1 MASIIVTTNAFARAS
16 YPSLDKPK
24 ALNSNDEEMYRLQCM
39 FSKSNDYD
47 IPEVG
52 VVDHHGYDLLD
63 GLSQVCQEEF
73 DFPINDYEDVALL
86 KEEVGVQFP
95 PGIKDGDKIIK
106 KDSDGKP
113 IRGQY
118 DENTQGYWLWGL
130 KSREQPAV
138 IDHEEDPIDPKKVY
152 AGCHVRVQVEI
163 SAYYKDN
170 SPIVAVD
177 LLAVQYVYDDEPI
190 AGGRPPRPD
199 ATKSFGKVAGGTA
212 KTGDAKRMG
221 RPGDNKAATRPGGR
235 PSRSGSDE
243 KPARP
248 NRPNRPGAAQRPSR
262 PEPKQEPQRELVALT
277 DVSIDELRS
286 EYQMTDDEIVNE
298 GYGEWREV
306 ESKPARPNRPSR
318 PGAAKADDK
327 PARPN
332 RPGKPTPPN
341 RPSKPSKPAI
351 IMNDDCEW
359 TYDELIAEGWTDDD
373 IVNNGYGEFDYTNP
387 DQ

>member
-16 YPSLDKPK
+16 YPALDKPK
-24 ALNSNDEEMYRLQCM
+24 ALNEKDEPKYRLQCM
-39 FSKSNDYD
+39 FSKTHDYD
-47 IPEVG
+47 VPSVG

-73 DFPINDYEDVALL
+73 DFAISDYEDVALL

-95 PGIKDGDKIIK
+95 PGIKDGDKVIK
-106 KDSDGKP
+106 KVDGKP
-113 IRGQY
+113 VRGEY

-130 KSREQPAV
+130 TSREQPTV

-177 LLAVQYVYDDEPI
+177 LLAVQYVYDDQPI

-199 ATKSFGKVAGGTA
+199 ATKSFGKVQGGTA

-221 RPGDNKAATRPGGR
+221 RPGDNKASTRPGGR
-235 PSRSGSDE
+235 PSRPGAQSDD

-248 NRPNRPGAAQRPSR
+248 GAR
-262 PEPKQEPQRELVALT
+262 PEPQQEPQRELVALT
-277 DVSIDELRS
+277 DVSIDELRT

-298 GYGEWREV
+298 GYGEWKEV

-318 PGAAKADDK
+318 PSAQSDDK
-327 PARPN
+327 PARPS
-332 RPGKPTPPN
+332 RPSKPTPPK
-341 RPSKPSKPAI
+341 RPAAKPSKPAI

-359 TYDELIAEGWTDDD
+359 TYEELIAEGWTDDD

>member
-16 YPSLDKPK
+16 YPALDKPK
-24 ALNSNDEEMYRLQCM
+24 ALNEKDEPKFRLQCM
-39 FSKSNDYD
+39 FSKTNDYN

-52 VVDHHGYDLLD
+52 VVDHHGYDLLE

-86 KEEVGVQFP
+86 KDEVGVQFP
-95 PGIKDGDKIIK
+95 PGIKDGDKVVK
-106 KDSDGKP
+106 KVDGRP
-113 IRGQY
+113 VRGEY
-118 DENTQGYWLWGL
+118 DENTAGYWLWGL
-130 KSREQPAV
+130 TSREQPTV

-170 SPIVAVD
+170 SPIVAID
-177 LLAVQYVYDDEPI
+177 LLAVQYVYDDAPI

-221 RPGDNKAATRPGGR
+221 KPGDNKAASRPDGR
-235 PSRSGSDE
+235 PSRPGNDD
-243 KPARP
+243 KPS
-248 NRPNRPGAAQRPSR
+248 RPGASR
-262 PEPKQEPQRELVALT
+262 PEPKQEPQRVLVALGE
-277 DVSIDELRS
+277 VSIDELRT

-298 GYGEWREV
+298 GYGEWQEV
-306 ESKPARPNRPSR
+306 ESKQSRPARPGGRPD
-318 PGAAKADDK
+318 GK
-327 PARPN
+327 PN
-332 RPGKPTPPN
+332 RPGITQEEPSASRPQRPGRPSKPTPP
-341 RPSKPSKPAI
+341 KKQSKPAI
-351 IMNDDCEW
+351 IMSPDCEW

>member
-1 MASIIVTTNAFARAS
+1 MASIIVTTNAFARTS

-130 KSREQPAV
+130 KSREQPTV

-163 SAYYKDN
+163 SAYYKDS

-199 ATKSFGKVAGGTA
+199 ATKSFGRVEGGTA
-212 KTGDAKRMG
+212 KTSDAKRMG

-235 PSRSGSDE
+235 PSRPGSDDND

-248 NRPNRPGAAQRPSR
+248 NHPGAAQRPSR

-298 GYGEWREV
+298 GYGEWREI
-306 ESKPARPNRPSR
+306 ESKPARPQRPNR
-318 PGAAKADDK
+318 PGAAKADEK
-327 PARPN
+327 PSRPA
-332 RPGKPTPPN
+332 RPGKPTPPS

>member
-1 MASIIVTTNAFARAS
+1 MASITVTTNAFARAS
-16 YPSLDKPK
+16 YPSLDKAK
-24 ALNSNDEEMYRLQCM
+24 ALNEKDEPKFRLLCM

-47 IPEVG
+47 VPEVG
-52 VVDHHGYDLLD
+52 IVDHHGYDLLD

-73 DFPINDYEDVALL
+73 DFAINDYEDVALL
-86 KEEVGVQFP
+86 KDQVGVQFP

-106 KDSDGKP
+106 KVDGKP
-113 IRGQY
+113 VRGEY
-118 DENTQGYWLWGL
+118 DEKTQGYWLWGL
-130 KSREQPAV
+130 TSREQPTV

-221 RPGDNKAATRPGGR
+221 RPSDNKVATRPGGR
-235 PSRSGSDE
+235 PSR
-243 KPARP
+243 
-248 NRPNRPGAAQRPSR
+248 
-262 PEPKQEPQRELVALT
+262 PEHKQEPQRELVALG

-286 EYQMTDDEIVNE
+286 EYLMTDDEIVNE
-298 GYGEWREV
+298 GYGEWRET
-306 ESKPARPNRPSR
+306 ESKPTRPNRPSR
-318 PGAAKADDK
+318 TGVAKADDK

-359 TYDELIAEGWTDDD
+359 TYDELVDDGWTDDD

>member
-24 ALNSNDEEMYRLQCM
+24 ALNEEDEPKFRLQCM

-73 DFPINDYEDVALL
+73 DFAINDYEDVALL

-95 PGIKDGDKIIK
+95 PGIKDGDKVIK
-106 KDSDGKP
+106 KVDGKLV
-113 IRGQY
+113 RGEY

-130 KSREQPAV
+130 TSREQPAV

-163 SAYYKDN
+163 SAYYKGN

-199 ATKSFGKVAGGTA
+199 ATKSFGRVEGGTA
-212 KTGDAKRMG
+212 KTSDAKRMG

-235 PSRSGSDE
+235 PSRPGSDDND

-248 NRPNRPGAAQRPSR
+248 NRPDAAQRPSR
-262 PEPKQEPQRELVALT
+262 PEPKQEPQRELVALGDHT
-277 DVSIDELRS
+277 IDELRS
-286 EYQMTDDEIVNE
+286 NYQMSDEEIVNE

-306 ESKPARPNRPSR
+306 ESKPTRPNRPNRPSR
-318 PGAAKADDK
+318 PGADSK
-327 PARPN
+327 PARPA
-332 RPGKPTPPN
+332 KPTPPS